1 MKTKEGRD
9 YIETE
14 NHVVSFRDGMI
25 RISDAGAT
33 FDITEK
39 DFKKMVDFVT
49 KKQREVAIKVYV
61 DKVNNS
67 RTTFDP
73 LNNRMV
79 K

>member
-33 FDITEK
+33 FEITEK
-39 DFKKMVDFVT
+39 DFKKIVAFIA
-49 KKQREVAIKVYV
+49 KKQKE
-61 DKVNNS
+61 DKTKTS
-67 RTTFDP
+67 
-73 LNNRMV
+73 
-79 K
+79 